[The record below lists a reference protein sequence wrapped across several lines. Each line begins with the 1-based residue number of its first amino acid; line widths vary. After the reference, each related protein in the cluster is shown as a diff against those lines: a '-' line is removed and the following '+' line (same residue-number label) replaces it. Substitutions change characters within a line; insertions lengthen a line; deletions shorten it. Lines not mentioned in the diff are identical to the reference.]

1 VINDSFIER
10 LEEAHEFPGLYTLK
24 VIGEQTDS
32 FVATV
37 LAALQGELQLSDAPE
52 HTLKATPNG
61 RHVSVTVEL
70 TVQSAQ
76 QVGSVYTR
84 LQSMPEIRFL
94 M

>member
-1 VINDSFIER
+1 MSDSFIER
-10 LEEAHEFPGLYTLK
+10 LEEAHEFPGTYTLK
-24 VIGEQTDS
+24 VIGEQRDD
-32 FVATV
+32 FVATI
-37 LAALQGELQLSDAPE
+37 LAALQGELQLSDLPE
-52 HTLKATPNG
+52 HTLKSTPNG

-76 QVGSVYTR
+76 QVGSVYAR